1 MQKALRFIKREPVLC
16 AAALAALLSMC
27 FVPPSAEYLSYLDFR
42 VLSILFSLMAVVEGA
57 AGLGLF
63 RLLAQRL
70 LLRAGSQKKLI
81 AVLTMLCFWGSML
94 ITNDVALLTFV
105 PLSLLLLRSA
115 GQRAVIFTVT
125 LQTIAA
131 NLGSMLTPVGNPQN
145 LYLYSHYQ
153 MDAGSFFALLLPVG
167 GASLLLILAALLF
180 APAGSLTLRSEE
192 APRAPSPALT
202 VSYCLLF
209 GFCLLGV
216 FRVVPYEGVLAAVAA
231 GVFVLDRSVYRRL
244 DYGLLATFAC
254 FFVFVGNLGNV
265 EAVKAFLASAMEG
278 REVLLSV
285 LLSQGISNVPA
296 ALMLSGFTERA
307 DALLLGT
314 NVGGLG
320 TLIASLASL
329 ISFRLYARSEGGRPG
344 KYLLWFT
351 LANLAFLALLLPL
364 ALFLGERAVAKCPLP
379 W

>member
-1 MQKALRFIKREPVLC
+1 M
-16 AAALAALLSMC
+16 
-27 FVPPSAEYLSYLDFR
+27 
-42 VLSILFSLMAVVEGA
+42 
-57 AGLGLF
+57 
-63 RLLAQRL
+63 
-70 LLRAGSQKKLI
+70 
-81 AVLTMLCFWGSML
+81 
-94 ITNDVALLTFV
+94 
-105 PLSLLLLRSA
+105 
-115 GQRAVIFTVT
+115 
-125 LQTIAA
+125 
-131 NLGSMLTPVGNPQN
+131 
-145 LYLYSHYQ
+145 
-153 MDAGSFFALLLPVG
+153 
-167 GASLLLILAALLF
+167 
-180 APAGSLTLRSEE
+180 
-192 APRAPSPALT
+192 
-202 VSYCLLF
+202 LF